1 MRRPHWISTLF
12 YSSHGAP
19 HLAPFSSLLLL
30 NVTSLCFSNCHSSAE
45 IFLAKLRAASCWLL
59 STYQI
64 VKELIFLNLLQ
75 VETKTHL
82 RGNSLLAEAARNSE
96 HGFVGDCLF
105 AAWWKLATLYMF
117 TYKKSVNAG
126 LITALYKDCKLSA
139 AVCFWSPWSP
149 CFCLSVP

>member
-19 HLAPFSSLLLL
+19 HLAPFSSFLLL

-64 VKELIFLNLLQ
+64 VKQLIFLNLLQ
-75 VETKTHL
+75 VETKTDL
-82 RGNSLLAEAARNSE
+82 RGNICRSCAKQWAWLCR
-96 HGFVGDCLF
+96 GLF